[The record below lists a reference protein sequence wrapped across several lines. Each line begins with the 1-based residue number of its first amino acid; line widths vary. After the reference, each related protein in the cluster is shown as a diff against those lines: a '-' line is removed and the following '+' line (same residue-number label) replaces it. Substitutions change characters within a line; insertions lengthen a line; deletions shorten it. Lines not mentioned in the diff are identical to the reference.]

1 MSASTDKKISEK
13 DLSPDQLEVFEAIQD
28 WVSSPHSD
36 FIAPGGAS
44 SGELGFR
51 DSQVQSGLLTV
62 GGYAGTGKSTLL
74 GVLAASTDLL
84 VAYVTYTGR
93 AASVLN
99 RKLRASGVETTTLL
113 RRADEDAERGLE
125 SYFDPSLKASSG
137 PPLCTTIHRL
147 LYRPVIDP
155 KTEELRGWV
164 KRSRLDR
171 DYDLI
176 VIDEGSMVGD
186 EILQDLQRWGVPI
199 LAVGDHGQLPPV
211 MASGDLMQNPD
222 LKLEKIHRQAE
233 KSPII
238 ALSRHIREG
247 GKIRD
252 FKGHLL
258 IPGAP
263 EAAIDF
269 RAKQD
274 LPEALI
280 DAYIT
285 SCPLSILDV
294 GVLCWTNRTRC
305 KLNGAARKA
314 LEYAGPPRKE
324 EPVICL
330 KNKPPVYNGMRGL
343 LTEDSKLRE
352 GQPWLLDASVAFP
365 DEGLPASPKTL
376 CAPQFFREKTF
387 ASVEEL
393 QERGVSVYS
402 MSSAGEMYD
411 MGYAMT
417 VHKSQGSQFSH
428 VLLYVDRAE
437 NPWEEES
444 RRYFYTAVTRA
455 SERLTILQ

>member
-1 MSASTDKKISEK
+1 MSASADKKLTRA
-13 DLSPDQLEVFEAIQD
+13 DLSPDQLEVFTQILD
-28 WVSSPHSD
+28 WTQGQSQSYVS
-36 FIAPGGAS
+36 
-44 SGELGFR
+44 
-51 DSQVQSGLLTV
+51 LLTV

-113 RRADEDAERGLE
+113 RRADEDAERGLD

-155 KTEELRGWV
+155 KTEELRGWI

-186 EILQDLQRWGVPI
+186 EILQDLQQWGVPI

-222 LKLEKIHRQAE
+222 LRLEKIHRQAE
-233 KSPII
+233 GNLII

-247 GKIRD
+247 GKIKD
-252 FKGHLL
+252 FLVSSRLDQQGSGAIVLADKPSLSALL
-258 IPGAP
+258 KEAYSAP
-263 EAAIDF
+263 
-269 RAKQD
+269 
-274 LPEALI
+274 P
-280 DAYIT
+280 
-285 SCPLSILDV
+285 LDV
-294 GVLCWTNRTRC
+294 GVLCWTNHTRC
-305 KLNGAARKA
+305 RLNGAARKA
-314 LEYAGPPRKE
+314 LGLSGAPRQG

-343 LTEDSKLRE
+343 LTEDSRIRE
-352 GQPWLLDASVAFP
+352 GQPWLLDCSIEFP
-365 DEGLPASPKTL
+365 DEGLPPMGRTL
-376 CAPQFFREKTF
+376 CAPQFMREKTYQ
-387 ASVEEL
+387 SVEEL
-393 QERGVSVYS
+393 QSRGVPIYS
-402 MSSAGEMYD
+402 MSAAGELYD

-417 VHKSQGSQFSH
+417 GHKAQGSQFEH
-428 VLLYVDRAE
+428 VVLYCDRPE
-437 NPWEEES
+437 KPWEEEA
-444 RRYFYTAVTRA
+444 RRWYYTCVTRA
-455 SERLTILQ
+455 SQHITILQ